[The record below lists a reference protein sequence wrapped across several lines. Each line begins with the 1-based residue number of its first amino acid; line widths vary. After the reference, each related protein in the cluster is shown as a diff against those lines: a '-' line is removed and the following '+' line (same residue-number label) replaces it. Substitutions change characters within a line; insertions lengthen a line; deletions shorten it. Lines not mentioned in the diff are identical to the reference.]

1 MALLDQIDRGG
12 YWLHGGTGFYVHS
25 VQSLR
30 SFMQEMEGL
39 QQNYCRSG
47 TVFLRS
53 KSITR

>member
-12 YWLHGGTGFYVHS
+12 HWIHGGIGFYVHS

-39 QQNYCRSG
+39 QQNYRRSG
-47 TVFLRS
+47 TIYCGQKVLP
-53 KSITR
+53 

>member
-12 YWLHGGTGFYVHS
+12 HWLHGGTGFYVHS

-39 QQNYCRSG
+39 QQNYRRSG
-47 TVFLRS
+47 TVFLWS